1 MKENKSIATIILL
14 VVLVIISCTSV
25 DTDYPFEEV
34 CLQNNTLQPKDECD
48 NQTLARSRKQTELDF
63 SKSVNGI
70 PLVIPLI
77 EESSPSLFLMPVA
90 TDSSMCIQK
99 LYIVDSTQKFRF
111 GFNYDRDVFSVDSVY
126 YFIDEEEPWIVVASG
141 KDGTPKRF
149 SIDGFTYRDIVLIN
163 QNKYNKFPSNLVIP
177 IIKIPKVPKEMEQ

>member
-1 MKENKSIATIILL
+1 MKEKNSIATIITL
-14 VVLVIISCTSV
+14 VVLVLISCTSV
-25 DTDYPFEEV
+25 DTDYPLEEG
-34 CLQNNTLQPKDECD
+34 CLQNITLQQKDECD
-48 NQTLARSRKQTELDF
+48 NQTLAWSRRQTELNF
-63 SKSVNGI
+63 TRSVNGI

-90 TDSSMCIQK
+90 TDTSMCIQK

-126 YFIDEEEPWIVVASG
+126 YYIDEEEPWIVVASG
-141 KDGTPKRF
+141 KDGTKKKF

-163 QNKYNKFPSNLVIP
+163 KNEYRCPLSLVIP
-177 IIKIPKVPKEMEQ
+177 VIKIPKAPKEMEQ